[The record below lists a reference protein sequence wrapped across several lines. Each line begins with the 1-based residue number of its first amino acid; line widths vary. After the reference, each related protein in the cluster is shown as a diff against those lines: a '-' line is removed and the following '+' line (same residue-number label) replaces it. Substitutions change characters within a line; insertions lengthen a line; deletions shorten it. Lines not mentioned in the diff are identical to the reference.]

1 MDALTGCEIGDVFC
15 AARPGPGKNW
25 RAVLTPCFICG
36 RGTCLSCAV
45 RLEVRMPLTGRT
57 LGIHVVCHACAQR
70 VQDGPEAVRLHFA
83 LMGGRGVPSQAPE
96 APSRVVLSSPPRAK
110 PKPKKKTPKARKVHS
125 LAGAEP
131 APMARDYRSTASH
144 REHPVTPEECSP
156 TLLKELGHA
165 R

>member
-1 MDALTGCEIGDVFC
+1 MDTLTGCEIGDVFC
-15 AARPGPGKNW
+15 AARPGRGLNW
-25 RAVLTPCFICG
+25 RPVLTPCFICG

-57 LGIHVVCHACAQR
+57 LGTHVVCHACAQR
-70 VQDGPEAVRLHFA
+70 VQDGPEAVRRHFA

-96 APSRVVLSSPPRAK
+96 APSRVVLSTPPK
-110 PKPKKKTPKARKVHS
+110 PKPKSKKKPRVGKAPS
-125 LAGAEP
+125 MAGAEP
-131 APMARDYRSTASH
+131 APVAREYRSTSSSY